1 MKFLKVTVGTVG
13 QTCALFDK
21 PMYPA
26 EIHKAVYTE
35 VQPFS
40 VIAAVMQQVRSR
52 HVFEKR
58 FTTWYLGT
66 CFSTRFNKISFCL
79 GVDSLLRKAY
89 SDSPGVVFWYSEGK
103 WAELDGFWRISP
115 LLLWSCLGQNR
126 LDLSSSGH
134 VPQNGPRIPKS
145 KFTSGKYRKLF
156 TVWNS
161 ASSLQS
167 TRWEWKAEVNISHC
181 DLCWS

>member
-1 MKFLKVTVGTVG
+1 MGGRQIFFVSPPEDRRQHQPQRHSDSRQWKAGRKKLFWLIICFIGKSPWVQWARRSHISAVFLFIVVAKMKFLKVTVGTVG

-103 WAELDGFWRISP
+103 
-115 LLLWSCLGQNR
+115 
-126 LDLSSSGH
+126 
-134 VPQNGPRIPKS
+134 
-145 KFTSGKYRKLF
+145 
-156 TVWNS
+156 
-161 ASSLQS
+161 
-167 TRWEWKAEVNISHC
+167 
-181 DLCWS
+181 